1 LAFPDSIRGMELT
14 CSGTADDVDVG
25 LTAADACIASTANET
40 SAEAV
45 FTAPRAS
52 PLTLRSGSS
61 FAGTDTAPETVALA
75 VNRPPPFPPFPV
87 HKSANVDVQGDE
99 KFE

>member
-1 LAFPDSIRGMELT
+1 MELT
-14 CSGTADDVDVG
+14 CSGTADDVGVG

-61 FAGTDTAPETVALA
+61 FAGTDTAPGTVALA